1 MRMAN
6 DGVVIRGEAGL
17 SSAARAV
24 LASLMEKGVVD
35 AVLVPRAMRGGGVA
49 QALCTRPEELEEAA
63 PFAPV
68 MPASSAVVVSNLTKL
83 EPSSKSI
90 AVVLRPCELR
100 ALVELVKLKQ
110 ASLDGLLVVGLD
122 CPGTFAVKDYA
133 TLTEDGKD
141 AVFLAMQGDDGLRDI
156 CRACTHFSPALADI
170 ILSAYGAPENAVILL
185 AETEKGKNAL
195 QRMELNGDDADTEA
209 RVRALDE
216 EGKKRRQ
223 ASDALVG
230 KTTKEVAGL
239 DRLLQVFSACI
250 LCHNCMTMCPV
261 CYCRECYFESPTFD
275 FEADRYLSWA
285 EKKGGFRVP
294 QGSLLFH
301 LTRMNHMSFACVAC
315 GLCEQAC
322 PSDIPVAA
330 IFKTVGLRAQDLFD
344 YEPGRSLE
352 EELPVATFKEEEL
365 EPR

>member
-1 MRMAN
+1 MSMAN
-6 DGVVIRGEAGL
+6 DGTLIQGDAGL
-17 SSAARAV
+17 DSAARTV
-24 LASLMEKGVVD
+24 LTSLLEKGVAD
-35 AVLVPRAMRGGGVA
+35 GVLVPRAMRGGGIA
-49 QALCTRPEELEEAA
+49 QALCTRPEELEDAA

-68 MPASSAVVVSNLTKL
+68 MPASSAVIVSNLTKV
-83 EPSSKSI
+83 EPSSKTI

-110 ASLDGLLVVGLD
+110 ASLDGLLVLGLD

-133 TLTEDGKD
+133 ALSEAGKD
-141 AVFLAMQGDDGLRDI
+141 AVSLAVQGDEGLREV

-170 ILSAYGAPENAVILL
+170 VLSLYGVPENAVMLL
-185 AETEKGKNAL
+185 AVTEKGKSAL
-195 QRMELNGDDADTEA
+195 QRMELAGDSADAGA
-209 RVRALDE
+209 RERALEE
-216 EGKKRRQ
+216 EGTKRKQ
-223 ASDALVG
+223 ASDALVER
-230 KTTKEVAGL
+230 TTKDVAGL

-322 PSDIPVAA
+322 PSDIPVGA

-344 YEPGRSLE
+344 YEPGRSLD

>member
-1 MRMAN
+1 MAN
-6 DGVVIRGEAGL
+6 DGVLIRGEAGL
-17 SSAARAV
+17 DSAVRAF
-24 LASLMEKGVVD
+24 LTSFLQKGVAD
-35 AVLVPRAMRGGGVA
+35 AVLVPRAMPGGGIA
-49 QALCTRPEELEEAA
+49 QALCTRVEELEEAA

-68 MPASSAVVVSNLTKL
+68 MPVSSAVVVSNLTKV
-83 EPSSKSI
+83 EPSSKTV

-110 ASLDGLLVVGLD
+110 ASLDRLLVVGLD

-133 TLTEDGKD
+133 LLVADGKD
-141 AVFLAMQGDDGLRDI
+141 AVSLAIKGDEGLRDI
-156 CRACTHFSPALADI
+156 CLACTNFTPRLADI
-170 ILSAYGAPENAVILL
+170 VLSLYGAPDGTVMVLT
-185 AETEKGKNAL
+185 ETDKGKNAIQQL
-195 QRMELNGDDADTEA
+195 ERTGDAADTDA
-209 RVRALDE
+209 RARALEE
-216 EGKKRRQ
+216 EGKKRKQ
-223 ASDALVG
+223 ASDGLIER
-230 KTTKEVAGL
+230 TTTDVAGL
-239 DRLLQVFSACI
+239 ENLLKVFSTCI

-315 GLCEQAC
+315 GLCQQAC
-322 PSDIPVAA
+322 PSDIPVGA
-330 IFKTVGLRAQDLFD
+330 IFKTVGLRTQDLFD